1 MQHPVAATTAPSPEK
16 RGESARTANRPNSA
30 AAMAPVFSSARF
42 AVDEVRALFKQHLNS
57 LHYRRLLAV
66 QQHSVRLGTAP
77 RVTGL
82 AAVMEAVLT
91 GISGMLLV
99 YFLLCS
105 VWYVCLLY
113 GAFGAAVATMVSV
126 LAWACLGLFGF

>member
-77 RVTGL
+77 WATGL
-82 AAVMEAVLT
+82 AAVMEGAFT
-91 GISGMLLV
+91 GISGTSLVCSLL
-99 YFLLCS
+99 LSSGCL
-105 VWYVCLLY
+105 VC
-113 GAFGAAVATMVSV
+113 GAFVAAVVAMVSL
-126 LAWACLGLFGF
+126 LAWAAWAVHL